1 MKQPD
6 GFNGYEGGAPYWI
19 LPSGQKTYD
28 YEEWRRSDNEYWKSI
43 DKQKNKDCVL
53 QSQKRLE

>member
-6 GFNGYEGGAPYWI
+6 GFNGYEGGASYWI

-28 YEEWRRSDNEYWKSI
+28 YEELFESSHSYE
-43 DKQKNKDCVL
+43 VL
-53 QSQKRLE
+53 IEVLSLNFE